1 MQGRNRRVFFLRPT
15 PAVLVHQAP
24 AWQPRATCMQAL
36 QLQIRN
42 LEQKIDFQHREIKN
56 GRPYFARARPG
67 MRAVASPEQPADRG
81 PAQPSSEPS
90 PETPSAAVG
99 PAVPAGMPAA
109 WPAHTPQTPVQQPA
123 GLAALGESQ
132 PGSLPAHTTNLP
144 PPSAPAALSASTIAP
159 GASNIHPSTNAA
171 TTTRAPLSPFHRH
184 QPHQPTSTPIHRPR

>member
-1 MQGRNRRVFFLRPT
+1 MSETGVVLNNFSRRRYTDRPSWRWQGIPLTNVPKMR
-15 PAVLVHQAP
+15 
-24 AWQPRATCMQAL
+24 
-36 QLQIRN
+36 
-42 LEQKIDFQHREIKN
+42 
-56 GRPYFARARPG
+56 RPYFARARPG

>member
-1 MQGRNRRVFFLRPT
+1 MGLLSYKGEVYFVWYPPPTLILRTYIDTYSRHECQGHPEKSGACDPL
-15 PAVLVHQAP
+15 AG
-24 AWQPRATCMQAL
+24 W
-36 QLQIRN
+36 
-42 LEQKIDFQHREIKN
+42 
-56 GRPYFARARPG
+56 

-159 GASNIHPSTNAA
+159 GASKSILQPMQRQPHELHSHLFTVTNRTNQRLLLFTDRDEAAHCAPST
-171 TTTRAPLSPFHRH
+171 
-184 QPHQPTSTPIHRPR
+184 PRL